1 LRSYFKEWYL
11 IPNPDKTTHT
21 CFHLCKAQASQELS
35 LSFSGEKVKYEAC
48 PKYVGVHPDRTLSY
62 KTHLLHTKSKISSRN
77 NIIRKLAGTSWGCDA
92 ATLRT
97 SALALSYSVA
107 DYCSPVWANSSHAHL
122 IYTQLNETMRIVS
135 GTCRTTPLEWLPVLS
150 HIAPP
155 SIQRQNSQLR
165 EFLKITSNRPLPI
178 NKIIDNP
185 PTKRL
190 KSRKP
195 FWIDGQA
202 LHLVNFTP
210 NDAWRDSWSG
220 ANVKN
225 HRLVQDPS
233 VCPPGFQ
240 LPRRSWTLLNRFRCG
255 QGRCAYLMHKW
266 KFSQDPKCPCGSP
279 QT

>member
-1 LRSYFKEWYL
+1 
-11 IPNPDKTTHT
+11 
-21 CFHLCKAQASQELS
+21 
-35 LSFSGEKVKYEAC
+35 
-48 PKYVGVHPDRTLSY
+48 
-62 KTHLLHTKSKISSRN
+62 
-77 NIIRKLAGTSWGCDA
+77 
-92 ATLRT
+92 
-97 SALALSYSVA
+97 
-107 DYCSPVWANSSHAHL
+107 
-122 IYTQLNETMRIVS
+122 MRIVS

-202 LHLVNFTP
+202 LHQVNFTT
-210 NDAWRDSWSG
+210 NDAWRDSWSRT
-220 ANVKN
+220 NVRN
-225 HRLVQDPS
+225 HHLVQDPS

-240 LPRRSWTLLNRFRCG
+240 LPRRSWTLLNRLRCG

-266 KFSQDPKCPCGSP
+266 KFGQDPKCTCGSP
-279 QT
+279 QTMDHIVDVCPVYAFPGGLINLHNAGDDAEKWLSTFPLDL